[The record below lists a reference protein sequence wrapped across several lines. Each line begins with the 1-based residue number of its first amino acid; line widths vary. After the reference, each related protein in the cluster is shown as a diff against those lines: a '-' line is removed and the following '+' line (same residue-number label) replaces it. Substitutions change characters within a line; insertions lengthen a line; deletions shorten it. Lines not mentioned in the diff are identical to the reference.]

1 MSTSEIEEIKSNL
14 IEWIKQL
21 SDPDMLNLLESLRLS
36 TTEGDWWEELTEVQ
50 KQQINEGLEDA
61 ENGRVISSEEFWRRL
76 KSG

>member
-61 ENGRVISSEEFWRRL
+61 ENGRVISSEEFWRCL